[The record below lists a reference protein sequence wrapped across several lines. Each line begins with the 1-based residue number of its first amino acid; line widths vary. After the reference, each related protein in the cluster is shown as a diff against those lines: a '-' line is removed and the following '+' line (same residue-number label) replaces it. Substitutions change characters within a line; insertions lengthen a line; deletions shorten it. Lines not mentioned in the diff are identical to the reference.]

1 MFKKIVIIL
10 MVCFCPAS
18 AHAVT
23 YDDILAHKAS
33 PSRPFW
39 GDHYQHKNV
48 RWVLHQPYFEGATND
63 QLKEME
69 QEALEAVDE
78 RGQIDIGAVD
88 LDGDGNDEY
97 IKVIWTAYG
106 GPAKGLVIDI
116 YQDKELK
123 SKIGSMN
130 PQAEGYHP
138 NFIVAD
144 IDSDKAPE
152 IVTFA
157 GVPDTAMSGSVD
169 DDKPF
174 EPRFADR
181 FLKVSIYKYQD
192 GDVKLSRQY
201 LTRGKYEPYYLPA
214 DGKLPD

>member
-1 MFKKIVIIL
+1 M
-10 MVCFCPAS
+10 PAI
-18 AHAVT
+18 AQAIT

-33 PSRPFW
+33 TSRPFW
-39 GDHYQHKNV
+39 GDHYQYEHV
-48 RWVLHQPYFEGATND
+48 RWVSHQPYFEGATD
-63 QLKEME
+63 EQLKEME

-78 RGQIDIGAVD
+78 RGQIDIGVVD
-88 LDGDGNDEY
+88 LDVDGKDEY

-106 GPAKGLVIDI
+106 GPAKGLVIDV

-123 SKIGSMN
+123 SKIGSIN

-138 NFIVAD
+138 NFIVAN
-144 IDSDKAPE
+144 IDSDKAIE

-157 GVPDTAMSGSVD
+157 GVPDPAMSGSVD
-169 DDKPF
+169 DNKPF

-192 GDVKLSRQY
+192 GDLKLSGQY
-201 LTRGKYEPYYLPA
+201 LTKGKYEPHYVPVNTGLP
-214 DGKLPD
+214 K